1 MTIVSLRAFAV
12 LFSVVQ
18 WPLAFAGATEG
29 CPTVPETMRAV
40 RLVGHGGPEQLK
52 LESIA
57 VPKPKAGE
65 VLVRVS
71 AASVNPA
78 DWKIRENQASTMA
91 LPWIPGG
98 DAAGVIAA
106 VASDVHGWRC
116 GEAVVAYLDNV
127 PQGSYAEFVAVPAA
141 DVARKPA
148 ALTFREGAA
157 YPLVAVTA
165 WQAVEAAHVAKG
177 ERVLIQG
184 GSGGVGSMALQI
196 AKARGAY
203 VIATASTSN
212 VDYVR
217 SIGADRAVD
226 YTKNELD
233 AVHDADVLID
243 TVGGET
249 LRDSLSAIRRG
260 GRAVTVTGRLPTEA
274 CATAGI
280 ACAKAGSNNEGN
292 VLGKIT
298 ELFAQG
304 KLRVNIDSTFPLEQ
318 AGAAQ
323 ERSRT
328 GHPRGKIILDVRP
341 DAGGK
346 S

>member
-1 MTIVSLRAFAV
+1 MTHLSLRAVALLSCV
-12 LFSVVQ
+12 LH
-18 WPLAFAGATEG
+18 WPVALGGSQPE
-29 CPTVPETMRAV
+29 CPTLPTTMRAV
-40 RLVGHGGPEQLK
+40 RLVGHGGPDQLM

-57 VPKPKAGE
+57 MPVPKAGE

-71 AASVNPA
+71 AASINPV
-78 DWKIRENQASTMA
+78 DWKVRENPSARMA

-98 DAAGVIAA
+98 DAAGVVAA
-106 VASDVHGWRC
+106 AGSDVHEWHC

-127 PQGSYAEFVAVPAA
+127 SQGSYAEFVAVPAT

-165 WQAVEAAHVAKG
+165 WQAVAAAHVAKG
-177 ERVLIQG
+177 EHVLIQG
-184 GSGGVGSMALQI
+184 GAGGVGSMALQI
-196 AKARGAY
+196 AKIRGAY

-212 VDYVR
+212 LDYVR
-217 SIGADRAVD
+217 SLGADEVID

-233 AVHDADVLID
+233 AVRDADVLID

-249 LRDSLSAIRRG
+249 LSNSLGAVRRG
-260 GRAVTVTGRLPTEA
+260 GRAVTVTGRLPLET
-274 CATAGI
+274 CAAAGI
-280 ACAKAGSNNEGN
+280 ACVTAGSSNEGN
-292 VLGKIT
+292 VLGEVT
-298 ELFAQG
+298 QLFAQG
-304 KLRVNIDSTFPLEQ
+304 RLRLNVDSAFPLEQ

-328 GHPRGKIILDVRP
+328 GHPRGKIVLDVRS
-341 DAGGK
+341 DAGQK

>member
-1 MTIVSLRAFAV
+1 MTTSSLRTLAL
-12 LFSVVQ
+12 LFSVLQ
-18 WPLAFAGATEG
+18 WPLALAGAMPA
-29 CPTVPETMRAV
+29 CPAVPETMRAV

-52 LESIA
+52 LESTA
-57 VPKPKAGE
+57 VPTPKAGE

-98 DAAGVIAA
+98 DAAGVVAA
-106 VASDVHGWRC
+106 AGSDVHGWRC

-165 WQAVEAAHVAKG
+165 WQAVEAARVAKG
-177 ERVLIQG
+177 DRVLIQG

-203 VIATASTSN
+203 VIATASTGN

-217 SIGADRAVD
+217 SIGADQVVD
-226 YTKNELD
+226 YTKDELD

-249 LRDSLSAIRRG
+249 LTNSLSAVRRG
-260 GRAVTVTGRLPTEA
+260 GRAVTVTGRLPGEA

-292 VLGKIT
+292 ILGQIT
-298 ELFAQG
+298 KLFAQG
-304 KLRVNIDSTFPLEQ
+304 KLRINVDSTFPLEQ

-328 GHPRGKIILDVRP
+328 GHPRGKIVLDVRS
-341 DAGGK
+341 DAGEK

>member
-1 MTIVSLRAFAV
+1 MTAVPPRIFAL
-12 LFSVVQ
+12 LFSVLH
-18 WPLAFAGATEG
+18 WPLVLAGTAAE
-29 CPTVPETMRAV
+29 CPVVPATMRAL

-52 LESIA
+52 FESVA
-57 VPKPKAGE
+57 VPTLKAGE

-71 AASVNPA
+71 AASVNPV
-78 DWKIRENQASTMA
+78 DWKIRENASSTTQ

-106 VASDVHGWRC
+106 VHKDVRDWHC

-165 WQAVEAAHVAKG
+165 WQAVEAARVAKG

-196 AKARGAY
+196 AKTRGAY
-203 VIATASTSN
+203 VIATASSSN
-212 VDYVR
+212 LDYVR
-217 SIGADRAVD
+217 SIGADLAVD
-226 YTKNELD
+226 YTKNELESI
-233 AVHDADVLID
+233 HDADVLID

-249 LRDSLSAIRRG
+249 LKESLGAVRRG
-260 GRAVTVTGRLPTEA
+260 GRAVTVTGRLPGDA

-292 VLGKIT
+292 VLGQIT
-298 ELFAQG
+298 DLFAHG
-304 KLRVNIDSTFPLEQ
+304 KLRINIDSTFPLEQ

-328 GHPRGKIILDVRP
+328 GHPRGKIILDVRA
-341 DAGGK
+341 DAGQQ
-346 S
+346 